1 MKERLLAIVALTAI
15 LAGGV
20 LWLVGEPGWADAA
33 WGVGAAVVLIP
44 LTVDT
49 VRSLL
54 HGDVGVD
61 AIALVAIAGALILGE
76 QLAGAIV
83 ALMMSGGAALEA
95 WAAGRARREL
105 RLLVER
111 APRIAHR
118 HGVDGVEE
126 VPVGQLVPGDL
137 VVVRAGEIVPAD
149 ATVEG
154 SVAVVDQSALTGE
167 PLPVTI
173 PAGDEVRSG
182 TSNAG
187 NPFDAR
193 VMRPASESA
202 YAAVV
207 ELVRTA
213 ESDRAPFT
221 RLADRYAAV
230 FLPFTLAVAGL
241 AWAASGDPVR
251 GLAVMVVATPCPL
264 ILAAPI
270 AFVGGLSR
278 AAKAGVIVKGAGVL
292 ERLGSVSAVLL
303 DKTGTVTSGEPDVER
318 IVLLGTMDEK
328 EVLGH
333 AASLDQLS
341 VHVLAESLVS
351 AAATRGL
358 SLRVPTD
365 VDESPGRGIAG
376 RVDGRWVAVGSTG
389 WLEERGYD
397 GVRAQADTALDGRNG
412 SGRAE
417 ILVGVDGELQG
428 VIVMA
433 DHLRPG
439 ADRIAAE
446 LHDAGVDR
454 VALVSGDRLD
464 IAREVA
470 ADIGIEEVYAE
481 QQPADKLRVVDE
493 VRSSSSG
500 AVVMAGDG
508 INDAPALAL
517 ADVGIAMAGKGATV
531 SSEAADVVVVVD
543 SADRIPFAVRVGRR
557 SLHIARQ
564 SVVVGL
570 GLSVGAM
577 GIAALGYLPPVW
589 GALFQEVID
598 IAVILNALR
607 ALRG

>member
-15 LAGGV
+15 VVGGV
-20 LWLVGEPGWADAA
+20 LWLVGETGWADAA

-49 VRSLL
+49 ARSLL

-118 HGVDGVEE
+118 HGGEGVEE
-126 VPVGQLVPGDL
+126 VPVEELLPGDL
-137 VVVRAGEIVPAD
+137 VVVRAGEVVPAD

-154 SVAVVDQSALTGE
+154 TDAVVDQSALTGE
-167 PLPVTI
+167 PLPVI
-173 PAGDEVRSG
+173 VPAGGEVRSG
-182 TSNAG
+182 TANAG
-187 NPFDAR
+187 NVFDAR
-193 VMRPASESA
+193 VTRPASESA

-207 ELVRTA
+207 ELVRMA

-221 RLADRYAAV
+221 RLADRYAAI

-241 AWAASGDPVR
+241 AWIASGDPVR

-318 IVLLGTMDEK
+318 IVLLGTMDEDA
-328 EVLGH
+328 LLHH

-341 VHVLAESLVS
+341 AHVLAESLVRT
-351 AAATRGL
+351 ATARGMAL
-358 SLRVPTD
+358 DMPTD

-376 RVDGRWVAVGSTG
+376 RVDGRRVVVGSAG
-389 WLEERGYD
+389 WLDELGYD
-397 GVRAQADTALDGRNG
+397 GVRAQADAALDGEDG
-412 SGRAE
+412 VGRAR
-417 ILVGVDGELQG
+417 ILVGVDGALEG

-439 ADRIAAE
+439 ADRIAEE
-446 LHDAGVDR
+446 LHEAGVER
-454 VALVSGDRLD
+454 VALVSGDRTD
-464 IAREVA
+464 VAREVA
-470 ADIGIEEVYAE
+470 ASLGIDEVYAE
-481 QQPADKLRVVDE
+481 QDPADKLRIVGD
-493 VRSSSSG
+493 VRSRTSG
-500 AVVMAGDG
+500 ALLMAGDG

-517 ADVGIAMAGKGATV
+517 ADVGLAMAGKGATV

-543 SADRIPFAVRVGRR
+543 RADRIPFAVRVGRR
-557 SLHIARQ
+557 SLQIARQ
-564 SVVVGL
+564 SVVAGL
-570 GLSVGAM
+570 ALSVGAM
-577 GIAALGYLPPVW
+577 GVAALGYLPPVW

-598 IAVILNALR
+598 VAVILNALR
-607 ALRG
+607 AVRG